1 MVAFMINNNKLN
13 LGQLLLRQGV
23 LDEDQLAH
31 AMAEHKRTGLMLSKI
46 LVRLGMVNE
55 ETLTNILGSQMQSST
70 KMRIGEMLLA
80 QGYINQEQLD
90 KALETQKTSGK
101 RLGRTLVDL
110 GYMPEERLIE
120 ILSRQFE
127 VPYVKL
133 DNFSIDPNA
142 YNYLP
147 EDMCRQYKVVP
158 LFVQNGED
166 DRRQAKSVLTI
177 AMTDPTNMRTI
188 SVVKFKVRMD
198 VEVVMASEAD
208 VMKAIDRVYAG
219 HGTSEESLAELIGE
233 SKDSEELET
242 VERGQGNND
251 EPELTDE
258 EGRAVVKIV
267 TTLIHEAI
275 ARHASDIHLE
285 PQETFLKLRYRID
298 GDLQVMSPIPARLMP
313 QILSRIKL
321 LSKMDIAEKRKPLD
335 GRFTVRYKGSEVD
348 LRVSSFPISLRKR
361 GVCEKI
367 VMRILD
373 PNSGQF
379 PLKDM
384 GFDPRVLKQF
394 IDAIN
399 APNGIVLVTGPT
411 GSGKSTT
418 LYASIREILDSTIN
432 ISTMED
438 PVELN
443 IDGVNQGQINNAA
456 GFTFAAGIRAL
467 LRQDP
472 DVIMIGE
479 MRDQET
485 SSMAIEAALTGHLV
499 FSTLHTNDAAGAFP
513 RLLEMGLEPFLVSTA
528 IKGVLA
534 QRLVRRICKYC
545 KEPVEIS
552 QAMRDE
558 FHLTPDMQFYH
569 GKGCDKCDGS
579 GYKGRCGIYE
589 FLVPNET
596 VRNLII
602 KRSSGDVI
610 KRAAM
615 QECGMITLRM
625 DGIQKALDGHTTL
638 EQAIGASTSDD

>member
-1 MVAFMINNNKLN
+1 MMKNPYSNI
-13 LGQLLLRQGV
+13 GQLLVRQGI
-23 LDEDQLAH
+23 LDADQLEH
-31 AMAEHKRTGLMLSKI
+31 VLSEHKRTNIPVIRI
-46 LVRLGMVNE
+46 LLKLQMVTE
-55 ETLTNILGSQMQSST
+55 AQISSIIGSRNQNNSRR
-70 KMRIGEMLLA
+70 RIGEMLLD
-80 QGYINQEQLD
+80 QNYITAEQLQQ
-90 KALETQKTSGK
+90 ALDIQKETGK
-101 RLGRTLVDL
+101 RLGHILVEKGFMTEDTLS
-110 GYMPEERLIE
+110 E
-120 ILSRQFE
+120 ILSRQYE
-127 VPYVKL
+127 VPFVKL
-133 DNFSIDPNA
+133 ENFVVDADA
-142 YNYLP
+142 YTYLP
-147 EDMCRQYKVVP
+147 EDMCKSYKVAP
-158 LFVQNGED
+158 LFVTREED
-166 DRRQAKSVLTI
+166 IRGMQHSALTI
-177 AMTDPTNMRTI
+177 AMSDPTNMRVI
-188 SVVKFKVRMD
+188 QNVKFKVKMD
-198 VEVVMASEAD
+198 VDVVMASEVD
-208 VMKAIDRVYAG
+208 VQKTIERLFAG
-219 HGTSEESLAELIGE
+219 HGPAEESLADLIGE
-233 SKDSEELET
+233 AKEGEELET
-242 VERGQGNND
+242 VENGKAGSD
-251 EPELTDE
+251 EPELSDE
-258 EGRAVVKIV
+258 EGRQVVKIV

-275 ARHASDIHLE
+275 SRHASDIHLE

-298 GDLQVMSPIPARLMP
+298 GDLQVMAPIPARLMP

-335 GRFTVRYKGSEVD
+335 GRFTVRYKGAEVD

-443 IDGVNQGQINNAA
+443 IDGVNQGQINVAA

-485 SSMAIEAALTGHLV
+485 STMAIEAALTGHLV

-534 QRLVRRICKYC
+534 QRLVRRICKNC
-545 KEPVEIS
+545 KEPVEVS
-552 QAMRDE
+552 DSLRE
-558 FHLTPDMQFYH
+558 ELHLSPDMQFYH
-569 GKGCDKCDGS
+569 GKGCEKCDGS

-589 FLVPNET
+589 FLVPNES
-596 VRNLII
+596 VRNLVIRRASGDEI
-602 KRSSGDVI
+602 KRC
-610 KRAAM
+610 AM
-615 QECGMITLRM
+615 KECDMITLRM
-625 DGIQKALDGHTTL
+625 DGINKALQGQTTL
-638 EQAIGASTSDD
+638 EQAVGASTADD

>member
-1 MVAFMINNNKLN
+1 MISNVKMN
-13 LGQLLLRQGV
+13 LGQLLIRQGV

-31 AMAEHKRTGLMLSKI
+31 ATSEHKRTGIPLAKI
-46 LVRLGMVNE
+46 LIRLGMVSE
-55 ETLTNILGSQMQSST
+55 DTLTSILGVQMQSTT

-80 QGYINQEQLD
+80 QKYITQEQLD
-90 KALETQKTSGK
+90 QALEEQKKTGK

-110 GYMPEERLIE
+110 KFMPEERLVE
-120 ILSRQFE
+120 ILSKQFE

-133 DNFSIDPNA
+133 ENFTLDPEA
-142 YNYLP
+142 YTYLP
-147 EDMCRQYKVVP
+147 EDLCRTYKVVP
-158 LFVQNGED
+158 LFISKGED
-166 DRRQAKSVLTI
+166 DRRVVREAMTI
-177 AMTDPTNMRTI
+177 AMTDPTNMRVI
-188 SVVKFKVRMD
+188 NIVKFKVKM
-198 VEVVMASEAD
+198 EVDIVMASDAD
-208 VMKAIDRVYAG
+208 VVKTIDRVFAG
-219 HGTSEESLAELIGE
+219 HGSTNEESLAELIGE
-233 SKDSEELET
+233 SKDGEELET
-242 VERGQGNND
+242 EERGQGAND
-251 EPELTDE
+251 EPVLTDE

-335 GRFTVRYKGSEVD
+335 GRFTVRYKGAEVD

-552 QAMRDE
+552 PSLRE
-558 FHLTPDMQFYH
+558 ELNLSPDMQFYH
-569 GKGCDKCDGS
+569 GKGCEKCEGS

-610 KRAAM
+610 KRAAI

-638 EQAIGASTSDD
+638 EQAVGASAADD

>member
-1 MVAFMINNNKLN
+1 MKDSNS
-13 LGQLLLRQGV
+13 LGQLLVRVNLIN
-23 LDEDQLAH
+23 EDQLKY
-31 AMAEHKRTGLMLSKI
+31 AEDEVKYQAQLGKKVTLVQI
-46 LVRLGMVNE
+46 LVKAGMVKQE
-55 ETLTNILGSQMQSST
+55 QLTDILGVQMQSVT
-70 KMRIGEMLLA
+70 KKRIGEMLLD
-80 QGYINQEQLD
+80 QGFITQDQLNE
-90 KALETQKTSGK
+90 ALEKQKSSGGK
-101 RLGRTLVDL
+101 RLGRVLVDL
-110 GYMPEERLIE
+110 KFIDEKKLTD
-120 ILSRQFE
+120 ILCCQFE
-127 VPYVKL
+127 VPFVKL
-133 DNFSIDPNA
+133 DAIKLDDKVYEYIS
-142 YNYLP
+142 
-147 EDMCRQYKVVP
+147 EDQCKTHKIVP
-158 LFVQNGED
+158 LYVTKD
-166 DRRQAKSVLTI
+166 SRQALVV
-177 AMTDPTNMRTI
+177 AMADPTNVRLRDSI
-188 SVVKFKVRMD
+188 KFKVKKNVD
-198 VEVVMASEAD
+198 VVMASEQD
-208 VMKAIDRVYAG
+208 IKKTIDILFAN
-219 HGTSEESLAELIGE
+219 HGPAEESLADLIG
-233 SKDSEELET
+233 SSGDDELET
-242 VERGQGNND
+242 VERGQGSSD

-258 EGRAVVKIV
+258 EGRQVVKIV

-335 GRFTVRYKGSEVD
+335 GRFTVRYKGAEVD

-379 PLKDM
+379 PLKEM

-485 SSMAIEAALTGHLV
+485 STMAIEAALTGHLV
-499 FSTLHTNDAAGAFP
+499 FSTLHTNDSLVCSKWDWN
-513 RLLEMGLEPFLVSTA
+513 RSLCLLQLRVSWPN
-528 IKGVLA
+528 VLCA
-534 QRLVRRICKYC
+534 VFAR
-545 KEPVEIS
+545 
-552 QAMRDE
+552 
-558 FHLTPDMQFYH
+558 
-569 GKGCDKCDGS
+569 
-579 GYKGRCGIYE
+579 
-589 FLVPNET
+589 T
-596 VRNLII
+596 VRN
-602 KRSSGDVI
+602 RSRFLRNSAMNSTFLRTCSSTMAVAA
-610 KRAAM
+610 KSAMVRASRAVAVFTSSS
-615 QECGMITLRM
+615 CRTNPCVTL
-625 DGIQKALDGHTTL
+625 
-638 EQAIGASTSDD
+638 

>member
-1 MVAFMINNNKLN
+1 MINNNKMN

-46 LVRLGMVNE
+46 LVRLGMVSE

-80 QGYINQEQLD
+80 QGYITQEQLD

-133 DNFSIDPNA
+133 ENFNIDPNA
-142 YNYLP
+142 YTFLP
-147 EDMCRQYKVVP
+147 EDMCKQYKVVP
-158 LFVQNGED
+158 LFVQQGED
-166 DRRQAKSVLTI
+166 DRRQTHSVMTI

-188 SVVKFKVRMD
+188 SIVKFKVRMD
-198 VEVVMASEAD
+198 VDVVMASEAD
-208 VMKAIDRVYAG
+208 VMKAIERVFAG
-219 HGTSEESLAELIGE
+219 HSDSGNEESLAELIGE
-233 SKDSEELET
+233 SKEGEELET
-242 VERGQGNND
+242 VERGQGGSD

-275 ARHASDIHLE
+275 ARKASDIHLE

-367 VMRILD
+367 VMRILN

-528 IKGVLA
+528 IKGVFA

-569 GKGCDKCDGS
+569 GKGCEKCEGS

>member
-1 MVAFMINNNKLN
+1 MVS
-13 LGQLLLRQGV
+13 
-23 LDEDQLAH
+23 ED
-31 AMAEHKRTGLMLSKI
+31 
-46 LVRLGMVNE
+46 
-55 ETLTNILGSQMQSST
+55 TLTSILGVQMQSST
-70 KMRIGEMLLA
+70 KMRIGEMLLK
-80 QGYINQEQLD
+80 QGYINEEQLN
-90 KALETQKTSGK
+90 KALEMQKTTGK

-110 GYMPEERLIE
+110 GFMPEERLIE
-120 ILSRQFE
+120 ILSMQFE
-127 VPYVKL
+127 VPYVRL
-133 DNFSIDPNA
+133 ENFIIDPDA
-142 YNYLP
+142 YTFLP
-147 EDMCRQYKVVP
+147 EDLCKTYKIVP
-158 LFVQNGED
+158 LFVLKAED
-166 DRRQAKSVLTI
+166 ERHMQRVSLTI
-177 AMTDPTNMRTI
+177 AMTDPTNMRVI
-188 SVVKFKVRMD
+188 NIVKFKVKM
-198 VEVVMASEAD
+198 EVDIVMASEKD
-208 VMKAIDRVYAG
+208 VLKAIERVYSG
-219 HGTSEESLAELIGE
+219 HGPAEESLAELISE
-233 SKDSEELET
+233 SRDEGELET
-242 VERGQGNND
+242 VDRDANSNN
-251 EPELTDE
+251 EPELSDE

-335 GRFTVRYKGSEVD
+335 GRFTVRYKGAEVD
-348 LRVSSFPISLRKR
+348 LRVGSFPISLRKR

-384 GFDPRVLKQF
+384 GFDARVLKQF
-394 IDAIN
+394 LDCIN

-443 IDGVNQGQINNAA
+443 ITGEPGANHNAA

-552 QAMRDE
+552 DSLRE
-558 FHLTPDMQFYH
+558 ELHLTPDMQFYH
-569 GKGCDKCDGS
+569 GRGCES
-579 GYKGRCGIYE
+579 ATVRAYKGRCGIYE

-615 QECGMITLRM
+615 KECGMITLRM
-625 DGIQKALDGHTTL
+625 DGIQKALDGATTL
-638 EQAIGASTSDD
+638 EQAVGASAADDA

>member
-1 MVAFMINNNKLN
+1 MISNTKMN
-13 LGQLLLRQGV
+13 LGELLLRQGV
-23 LDEDQLAH
+23 LDEDQLNH
-31 AMAEHKRTGLMLSKI
+31 AISEHKRTGMALAKI
-46 LVRLGMVNE
+46 LIRLGMVSE
-55 ETLTNILGSQMQSST
+55 DTLTSILGVQMQSAT

-80 QGYINQEQLD
+80 QKYITREQLEQ
-90 KALETQKTSGK
+90 ALETQKTTGK

-133 DNFSIDPNA
+133 ENFAIDQNA
-142 YNYLP
+142 YSYLP
-147 EDMCRQYKVVP
+147 EDLCKAYKVVP
-158 LFVQNGED
+158 LFVSKTED
-166 DRRQAKSVLTI
+166 DRRMTRESLTL
-177 AMTDPTNMRTI
+177 AMTDPTNMRVI
-188 SVVKFKVRMD
+188 NIVKFKVKMEVD
-198 VEVVMASEAD
+198 VVMASDSD
-208 VMKAIDRVYAG
+208 VQKAIERVFAG
-219 HGTSEESLAELIGE
+219 HGTQEESLAELIGE
-233 SKDSEELET
+233 TKDGEELET
-242 VERGQGNND
+242 VERGQGGSD
-251 EPELTDE
+251 EPELSDE

-298 GDLQVMSPIPARLMP
+298 GDLQVQPPIQARLMP
-313 QILSRIKL
+313 QLLSRIKL

-335 GRFTVRYKGSEVD
+335 GRFTVRYKGAEVD

-558 FHLTPDMQFYH
+558 LHLSPEMQFYH
-569 GKGCDKCDGS
+569 GRGCEKCDGS

-615 QECGMITLRM
+615 KECGMITLRM

-638 EQAIGASTSDD
+638 EQAVGASAADD

>member
-1 MVAFMINNNKLN
+1 MKDSSS
-13 LGQLLLRQGV
+13 LGQLLVRVNLIN
-23 LDEDQLAH
+23 EDQLKY
-31 AMAEHKRTGLMLSKI
+31 AE
-46 LVRLGMVNE
+46 E
-55 ETLTNILGSQMQSST
+55 EVKFWTQKGKKLTLTQVLLKAEMVKPEQLTDILGVQMQSVT
-70 KMRIGEMLLA
+70 KKRIGEMLLD
-80 QGYINQEQLD
+80 QGFITQDQLNE
-90 KALETQKTSGK
+90 ALEKQKTSGGK
-101 RLGRTLVDL
+101 RLGSILVDL
-110 GYMPEERLIE
+110 KFIE
-120 ILSRQFE
+120 QDKLMKILCCQFE

-133 DNFSIDPNA
+133 DSIKLDEKV
-142 YNYLP
+142 YEFIS
-147 EDMCRQYKVVP
+147 EDQCKANKIVP
-158 LFVQNGED
+158 LYVTKD
-166 DRRQAKSVLTI
+166 ARQALVV
-177 AMTDPTNMRTI
+177 AMADPTNVRLRDSI
-188 SVVKFKVRMD
+188 KFKVKRNVD
-198 VEVVMASEAD
+198 VVMASEQD
-208 VMKAIDRVYAG
+208 IKKTIDILFAG
-219 HGTSEESLAELIGE
+219 HGPAEESLAELIG
-233 SKDSEELET
+233 SSGDDELET
-242 VERGQGNND
+242 VERGSGNSD
-251 EPELTDE
+251 EPELSDE
-258 EGRAVVKIV
+258 EGRQVVKIV

-335 GRFTVRYKGSEVD
+335 GRFTVRYKGAEVD

-552 QAMRDE
+552 DSLRE
-558 FHLTPDMQFYH
+558 ELHLSPDMQFYH
-569 GKGCDKCDGS
+569 GRGCEKCDGS

-615 QECGMITLRM
+615 KECGMITLRM
-625 DGIQKALDGHTTL
+625 DGIQKALDGATTL
-638 EQAIGASTSDD
+638 EQAVGASAADDA

>member
-1 MVAFMINNNKLN
+1 MKDSSS
-13 LGQLLLRQGV
+13 LGQLLVRVNLIN
-23 LDEDQLAH
+23 EDQLRY
-31 AMAEHKRTGLMLSKI
+31 AEEEVKYQAQLGKRGTLAQI
-46 LVRLGMVNE
+46 LVRAGMVKQE
-55 ETLTNILGSQMQSST
+55 ALTDILGVQMQSVT
-70 KMRIGEMLLA
+70 KKRIGEMLLD
-80 QGYINQEQLD
+80 QGFITPDQLNE
-90 KALETQKTSGK
+90 ALEKQKTSGGK
-101 RLGRTLVDL
+101 RLGRLLVEMGFIDEKKL
-110 GYMPEERLIE
+110 TD
-120 ILSRQFE
+120 ILCCQFE
-127 VPYVKL
+127 VPFIKL
-133 DNFSIDPNA
+133 DSIKLDEKVYEFLSEEQCKA
-142 YNYLP
+142 
-147 EDMCRQYKVVP
+147 YKVVP
-158 LFVQNGED
+158 LYVSRD
-166 DRRQAKSVLTI
+166 VRQALVV
-177 AMTDPTNMRTI
+177 AMADPTNVRLRDSI
-188 SVVKFKVRMD
+188 KFKVKRNVD
-198 VEVVMASEAD
+198 VVMASEQD
-208 VMKAIDRVYAG
+208 IKKTIDILYAG
-219 HGTSEESLAELIGE
+219 HGPAEESLAELIGE
-233 SKDSEELET
+233 SKDEELET
-242 VERGQGNND
+242 VERGQGNSD

-379 PLKDM
+379 PLREM
-384 GFDPRVLKQF
+384 GFDARVLKQF

-485 SSMAIEAALTGHLV
+485 STMAIEAALTGHLV

-534 QRLVRRICKYC
+534 QRLVRRICKNC

-552 QAMRDE
+552 QELRDE
-558 FHLTPDMQFYH
+558 LHLAPDMQFYH
-569 GKGCDKCDGS
+569 GKGCPKCDGS
-579 GYKGRCGIYE
+579 GFKGRCGIYE
-589 FLVPNET
+589 FLVPNEA
-596 VRNLII
+596 VRNL
-602 KRSSGDVI
+602 VI
-610 KRAAM
+610 KRASGDEIKREAIKSC
-615 QECGMITLRM
+615 EMITLRM
-625 DGIQKALDGHTTL
+625 DGINKALQGLTTL
-638 EQAIGASTSDD
+638 EQAVGASTADE

>member
-1 MVAFMINNNKLN
+1 MKDSSS
-13 LGQLLLRQGV
+13 LGQLLVRVNLIN
-23 LDEDQLAH
+23 EDQLKY
-31 AMAEHKRTGLMLSKI
+31 AE
-46 LVRLGMVNE
+46 E
-55 ETLTNILGSQMQSST
+55 EVKFWTQKGKKLTLTQVLLKAEMVKPEQLTDILGVQMQSVT
-70 KMRIGEMLLA
+70 KKRIGEMLLD
-80 QGYINQEQLD
+80 QGFITQEQLNE
-90 KALETQKTSGK
+90 ALEKQKTSGGK
-101 RLGRTLVDL
+101 RLGSILVDL
-110 GYMPEERLIE
+110 KFIQQDKLMK
-120 ILSRQFE
+120 ILCSQFE

-133 DNFSIDPNA
+133 DAIKLDEKVYEFIS
-142 YNYLP
+142 
-147 EDMCRQYKVVP
+147 EDQCKANKIVP
-158 LFVQNGED
+158 LYVTKD
-166 DRRQAKSVLTI
+166 ARQALVV
-177 AMTDPTNMRTI
+177 AMADPTNVRLRDSI
-188 SVVKFKVRMD
+188 KFKVKRNVD
-198 VEVVMASEAD
+198 VVMASEQD
-208 VMKAIDRVYAG
+208 IKKTIDILFAG
-219 HGTSEESLAELIGE
+219 HGPAEESLAELIG
-233 SKDSEELET
+233 SSGDDELET
-242 VERGQGNND
+242 VERGSSTSD
-251 EPELTDE
+251 EPELSDE
-258 EGRAVVKIV
+258 EGRQVVKIV

-379 PLKDM
+379 PLREM

-485 SSMAIEAALTGHLV
+485 STMAIEAALTGHLV

-534 QRLVRRICKYC
+534 QRLVRRICKNC

-552 QAMRDE
+552 QELRDE
-558 FHLTPDMQFYH
+558 LHLSPDMQFYH
-569 GKGCDKCDGS
+569 GRGCEKCDGS
-579 GYKGRCGIYE
+579 GFKGRCGIYE
-589 FLVPNET
+589 FLVPNEA
-596 VRNLII
+596 VRNL
-602 KRSSGDVI
+602 VI
-610 KRAAM
+610 KRASGDEIKREAIKSC
-615 QECGMITLRM
+615 EMITLRV
-625 DGIQKALDGHTTL
+625 DGINKALQGLTTL
-638 EQAIGASTSDD
+638 EQAIGASTADE

>member
-1 MVAFMINNNKLN
+1 MNSSAKLN
-13 LGQLLLRQGV
+13 LGQLLLRQGI

-46 LVRLGMVNE
+46 LLRLGMVSE
-55 ETLTNILGSQMQSST
+55 DTLTSILGVQMQSST
-70 KMRIGEMLLA
+70 KMRIGEMLLK
-80 QGYINQEQLD
+80 QGYINEEQLN
-90 KALETQKTSGK
+90 KALEMQKTTGK

-110 GYMPEERLIE
+110 GFMPEERLIE
-120 ILSRQFE
+120 ILSMQFE
-127 VPYVKL
+127 VPYVRL
-133 DNFSIDPNA
+133 ENFIIDPDA
-142 YNYLP
+142 YTFLP
-147 EDMCRQYKVVP
+147 EDLCKTYKIVP
-158 LFVQNGED
+158 LFVLKAED
-166 DRRQAKSVLTI
+166 ERHMQRVSLTI
-177 AMTDPTNMRTI
+177 AMTDPTNMRVI
-188 SVVKFKVRMD
+188 NIVKFKVKM
-198 VEVVMASEAD
+198 EVDIVMASEKD
-208 VMKAIDRVYAG
+208 VLKAIERVYSG
-219 HGTSEESLAELIGE
+219 HGPAEESLAELISE
-233 SKDSEELET
+233 SRDEGELET
-242 VERGQGNND
+242 VDRDANNSN
-251 EPELTDE
+251 EPELSDE

-335 GRFTVRYKGSEVD
+335 GRFTVRYKGAEVD

-384 GFDPRVLKQF
+384 GFDARVLKQF
-394 IDAIN
+394 LDCIN

-552 QAMRDE
+552 DSLRE
-558 FHLTPDMQFYH
+558 ELHLTPDMQFYH
-569 GKGCDKCDGS
+569 GRGCEKCDGS

-615 QECGMITLRM
+615 KECGMITLRM
-625 DGIQKALDGHTTL
+625 DGIQKALDGATTL
-638 EQAIGASTSDD
+638 EQAVGASAADDA

>member
-1 MVAFMINNNKLN
+1 MNSSAKLN
-13 LGQLLLRQGV
+13 LGQLLLRQGI

-46 LVRLGMVNE
+46 LLRLGMVSE
-55 ETLTNILGSQMQSST
+55 DTLTSILGVQMQSST
-70 KMRIGEMLLA
+70 KMRIGEMLLK
-80 QGYINQEQLD
+80 QGYINEEQLN
-90 KALETQKTSGK
+90 KALEMQKSTGK

-110 GYMPEERLIE
+110 GFMPEERLIE
-120 ILSRQFE
+120 ILSMQFE
-127 VPYVKL
+127 VPYVRL
-133 DNFSIDPNA
+133 ENFIIDPDA
-142 YNYLP
+142 YTYLP
-147 EDMCRQYKVVP
+147 EDLCKTYKIVP
-158 LFVQNGED
+158 LFVLKAED
-166 DRRQAKSVLTI
+166 ERHMQRVSLTI
-177 AMTDPTNMRTI
+177 AMTDPTNMRVI
-188 SVVKFKVRMD
+188 NIVKFKVKM
-198 VEVVMASEAD
+198 EVDIVMASEKD
-208 VMKAIDRVYAG
+208 VLKAIERVYSG
-219 HGTSEESLAELIGE
+219 HGPAEESLAELISE
-233 SKDSEELET
+233 SRDEGELET
-242 VERGQGNND
+242 VDRDANSNN
-251 EPELTDE
+251 EPELSDE

-335 GRFTVRYKGSEVD
+335 GRFTVRYKGAEVD

-384 GFDPRVLKQF
+384 GFDARVLKQF
-394 IDAIN
+394 LDCIN

-552 QAMRDE
+552 DSLRE
-558 FHLTPDMQFYH
+558 ELHLTPDMQFYH
-569 GKGCDKCDGS
+569 GRGCEKCDGS

-615 QECGMITLRM
+615 KECGMITLRM
-625 DGIQKALDGHTTL
+625 DGIQKALDGATTL
-638 EQAIGASTSDD
+638 EQAVGASAADDA

>member
-1 MVAFMINNNKLN
+1 MINNNKMN

-46 LVRLGMVNE
+46 LVRLGMVSE

-80 QGYINQEQLD
+80 QGYITQEQLD

-110 GYMPEERLIE
+110 GFMPEERLIE

-133 DNFSIDPNA
+133 ENFNIDPEA
-142 YNYLP
+142 YTFLP
-147 EDMCRQYKVVP
+147 EDMCKQYKVVP
-158 LFVQNGED
+158 LFVQKGED
-166 DRRQAKSVLTI
+166 DHRQVRSVMTI

-188 SVVKFKVRMD
+188 SIVKFKVRMD
-198 VEVVMASEAD
+198 VDIVMASEAD
-208 VMKAIDRVYAG
+208 VMKAIERVFAG
-219 HGTSEESLAELIGE
+219 HSDSGNEESLAELIGE
-233 SKDSEELET
+233 SKEGEELET
-242 VERGQGNND
+242 VERGQGNSD
-251 EPELTDE
+251 EPELSDE

-275 ARHASDIHLE
+275 ARKASDIHLE

-367 VMRILD
+367 VMRILN

-558 FHLTPDMQFYH
+558 FHLSPDMQFYH
-569 GKGCDKCDGS
+569 GKGCDKCEGS

>member
-1 MVAFMINNNKLN
+1 MMINKNTKTN
-13 LGQLLLRQGV
+13 LGALLLRLG
-23 LDEDQLAH
+23 LIDEDQLEH
-31 AMAEHKRTGLMLSKI
+31 AMSEHQRTGIMLSKI
-46 LVRLGMVNE
+46 LVRLGMVSE
-55 ETLTNILGSQMQSST
+55 DALTQILGTQMQST
-70 KMRIGEMLLA
+70 MKMRLGEMLLQ
-80 QGYINQEQLD
+80 QGYITEPQLE
-90 KALETQKTSGK
+90 KALEEQKKTGQ
-101 RLGRTLVDL
+101 RLGRTLVSL
-110 GYMPEERLIE
+110 GFLPEERLIE
-120 ILSRQFE
+120 ILSAQLD
-127 VPYVKL
+127 VPFIKL
-133 DNFSIDPNA
+133 ETFTFDADAST
-142 YNYLP
+142 YLSD
-147 EDMCRQYKVVP
+147 EICRRYDVVP
-158 LFVQNGED
+158 LFVSD
-166 DRRQAKSVLTI
+166 KTLTI
-177 AMTDPTNMRTI
+177 AMADPTNIRVVDI
-188 SVVKFKVRMD
+188 VKFKSRMD
-198 VEVVMASEAD
+198 VDIVMASKKEIQTA
-208 VMKAIDRVYAG
+208 VDRMYAG
-219 HGTSEESLAELIGE
+219 SGDQESLADLIRDG
-233 SKDSEELET
+233 DEELET
-242 VERGQGNND
+242 VDRGADASVN

-258 EGRAVVKIV
+258 EGQQVVKIV

-275 ARHASDIHLE
+275 ARGASDIHLE
-285 PQETFLKLRYRID
+285 PQETYLKLRYRID
-298 GDLQVMSPIPARLMP
+298 GDLQLQPPIPARLMP

-348 LRVSSFPISLRKR
+348 LRVSSFPVSLRKR

-379 PLKDM
+379 PLREM

-394 IDAIN
+394 LESIN
-399 APNGIVLVTGPT
+399 LPNGIILVTGPT

-418 LYASIREILDSTIN
+418 LYASIREILDTTTN

-479 MRDQET
+479 MRDTET

-534 QRLVRRICKYC
+534 QRLVRRICKHC

-552 QAMRDE
+552 DE
-558 FHLTPDMQFYH
+558 LRADLNLSPDMQFYH
-569 GKGCDKCDGS
+569 GKGCPKCDGS

-589 FLVPNET
+589 FLVPNEA
-596 VRNLII
+596 VRNLILKRASGDEI
-602 KRSSGDVI
+602 KRTAI
-610 KRAAM
+610 R
-615 QECGMITLRM
+615 ECDLITLRM
-625 DGIQKALDGHTTL
+625 DGIQKALAGLTTL
-638 EQAIGASTSDD
+638 EQALSASTRDD

>member
-1 MVAFMINNNKLN
+1 MINGTKMN

-31 AMAEHKRTGLMLSKI
+31 AEAEHKRTGLMLSKI
-46 LVRLGMVNE
+46 LVRLGMVSE
-55 ETLTNILGSQMQSST
+55 DTLTSILGVQMQSTT
-70 KMRIGEMLLA
+70 KMRIGEMLIA
-80 QGYINQEQLD
+80 QGYITEDQLN
-90 KALETQKTSGK
+90 KALETQKTTGK

-110 GYMPEERLIE
+110 GFMPEERLIE

-133 DNFSIDPNA
+133 DTFNIDPDA
-142 YNYLP
+142 YTYLP
-147 EDMCRQYKVVP
+147 EDMCKQYKVVP
-158 LFVQNGED
+158 LFLQKSED
-166 DRRQAKSVLTI
+166 GPARTALTV

-188 SVVKFKVRMD
+188 SIIKFKVKMD
-198 VEVVMASEAD
+198 VDVVMASDAD
-208 VMKAIDRVYAG
+208 VQKAIERVFAG
-219 HGTSEESLAELIGE
+219 HGPAEESLAELISE
-233 SKDSEELET
+233 SKDDELET
-242 VERGQGNND
+242 VERGQNNND
-251 EPELTDE
+251 EPELSDE
-258 EGRAVVKIV
+258 EGRQVVKIV

-275 ARHASDIHLE
+275 ARKASDIHLE

-298 GDLQVMSPIPARLMP
+298 GDLQVMAPIPARLMP

-367 VMRILD
+367 VMRILN

-394 IDAIN
+394 LEAIN

-418 LYASIREILDSTIN
+418 LYASIGEILDSTIN

-545 KEPVEIS
+545 KEPFEIS
-552 QAMRDE
+552 QELRDE
-558 FHLTPDMQFYH
+558 LHLTPDMQFYH
-569 GKGCDKCDGS
+569 GKGCPKCDGS
-579 GYKGRCGIYE
+579 GYKGRAGIYE
-589 FLVPNET
+589 FLVPNES

-625 DGIQKALDGHTTL
+625 DGIQKALQGITTL
-638 EQAIGASTSDD
+638 EQALGASTADD

>member
-1 MVAFMINNNKLN
+1 MNSSAKLN
-13 LGQLLLRQGV
+13 LGQLLLRQGI

-46 LVRLGMVNE
+46 LLRLGMVSE
-55 ETLTNILGSQMQSST
+55 DTLTSILGVQMQSST
-70 KMRIGEMLLA
+70 KMRIGEMLLK
-80 QGYINQEQLD
+80 QGYINEEQLN
-90 KALETQKTSGK
+90 KALEMQKTTGK

-110 GYMPEERLIE
+110 GFMPEERLIE
-120 ILSRQFE
+120 ILSMQFE
-127 VPYVKL
+127 VPYVRL
-133 DNFSIDPNA
+133 ENFIIDPDA
-142 YNYLP
+142 YTYLP
-147 EDMCRQYKVVP
+147 EDLCKTYKIVP
-158 LFVQNGED
+158 LFVLKAED
-166 DRRQAKSVLTI
+166 ERHMQRVSLTI
-177 AMTDPTNMRTI
+177 AMTDPTNMRVI
-188 SVVKFKVRMD
+188 NIVKFKVKM
-198 VEVVMASEAD
+198 EVDIVMASEKD
-208 VMKAIDRVYAG
+208 VLKAIERVYSG
-219 HGTSEESLAELIGE
+219 HGPAEESLAELISE
-233 SKDSEELET
+233 SRDEGELET
-242 VERGQGNND
+242 VDRDANSNN
-251 EPELTDE
+251 EPELSDE

-335 GRFTVRYKGSEVD
+335 GRFTVRYKGAEVD

-384 GFDPRVLKQF
+384 GFDARVLKQF
-394 IDAIN
+394 LDCIN

-552 QAMRDE
+552 DSLRE
-558 FHLTPDMQFYH
+558 ELHLTPDMQFYH
-569 GKGCDKCDGS
+569 GRGCEKCDGS

-615 QECGMITLRM
+615 KECGMITLRM
-625 DGIQKALDGHTTL
+625 DGIQKALDGATTL
-638 EQAIGASTSDD
+638 EQAVGASAADDA

>member
-1 MVAFMINNNKLN
+1 MISNAKMN
-13 LGQLLLRQGV
+13 LGQLLIRQGV

-31 AMAEHKRTGLMLSKI
+31 ATSEHKRTGIPLAKI
-46 LVRLGMVNE
+46 LIRLGMVSE
-55 ETLTNILGSQMQSST
+55 DTLTSILGVQMQSTT

-80 QGYINQEQLD
+80 QKYITQEQLD
-90 KALETQKTSGK
+90 QALDEQKKTGK

-110 GYMPEERLIE
+110 KFMPEERLVE
-120 ILSRQFE
+120 ILSKQFE

-133 DNFSIDPNA
+133 ENFALDPEA
-142 YNYLP
+142 YTYLP
-147 EDMCRQYKVVP
+147 EDLCRTYKVVP
-158 LFVQNGED
+158 LFISKGED
-166 DRRQAKSVLTI
+166 ERRVQREALTI
-177 AMTDPTNMRTI
+177 AMTDPTNMRVI
-188 SVVKFKVRMD
+188 NIVKFKVKM
-198 VEVVMASEAD
+198 EVDIVMASDAD
-208 VMKAIDRVYAG
+208 VVKTIDRVFAG
-219 HGTSEESLAELIGE
+219 HGSTNEESLAELIGE
-233 SKDSEELET
+233 SKDGEELET
-242 VERGQGNND
+242 VERGQGNSD

-552 QAMRDE
+552 PSLRE
-558 FHLTPDMQFYH
+558 ELHLSPDMQFYH
-569 GKGCDKCDGS
+569 GKGCDKCEGS

-615 QECGMITLRM
+615 QECDMITLRM

-638 EQAIGASTSDD
+638 EQAVGASAADD

>member
-1 MVAFMINNNKLN
+1 MNSSAKLN
-13 LGQLLLRQGV
+13 LGQLLLRQGI

-46 LVRLGMVNE
+46 LLRLGMVSE
-55 ETLTNILGSQMQSST
+55 DTLTSILGVQMQSST
-70 KMRIGEMLLA
+70 KMRIGEMLLK
-80 QGYINQEQLD
+80 QGYINEEQLN
-90 KALETQKTSGK
+90 KALEMQKTTGK

-110 GYMPEERLIE
+110 GFMPEERLIE
-120 ILSRQFE
+120 ILSMQFE
-127 VPYVKL
+127 VPYVRL
-133 DNFSIDPNA
+133 ENFIIDPDA
-142 YNYLP
+142 YTFLP
-147 EDMCRQYKVVP
+147 EDLCKTYKIVP
-158 LFVQNGED
+158 LFVLKAED
-166 DRRQAKSVLTI
+166 ERHMQRVSLTI
-177 AMTDPTNMRTI
+177 AMTDPTNMRVI
-188 SVVKFKVRMD
+188 NIVKFKVKM
-198 VEVVMASEAD
+198 EVDIVMASEKD
-208 VMKAIDRVYAG
+208 VLKAIERVYSG
-219 HGTSEESLAELIGE
+219 HGPAEESLAELISE
-233 SKDSEELET
+233 SRDEGELET
-242 VERGQGNND
+242 VDRDANSNN
-251 EPELTDE
+251 EPELSDE

-335 GRFTVRYKGSEVD
+335 GRFTVRYKGAEVD

-384 GFDPRVLKQF
+384 GFDARVLKQF
-394 IDAIN
+394 LDCIN

-534 QRLVRRICKYC
+534 QRLVRRICKNC

-552 QAMRDE
+552 QELRDE
-558 FHLTPDMQFYH
+558 LHLSPDMQFYH
-569 GKGCDKCDGS
+569 GRGCEKCDGS
-579 GYKGRCGIYE
+579 GFKGRCGIYE
-589 FLVPNET
+589 FLVPNEA
-596 VRNLII
+596 VRNL
-602 KRSSGDVI
+602 VI
-610 KRAAM
+610 KRASGDEIKREAIKSC
-615 QECGMITLRM
+615 EMITLRM
-625 DGIQKALDGHTTL
+625 DGINKALQGQTTL
-638 EQAIGASTSDD
+638 EQAIGASTADE

>member
-1 MVAFMINNNKLN
+1 MMINKNTKTN
-13 LGQLLLRQGV
+13 LGALLLRLG
-23 LDEDQLAH
+23 LIDEDQLEH
-31 AMAEHKRTGLMLSKI
+31 AMSEHQRTGIMLSKI
-46 LVRLGMVNE
+46 LVRLGMVSE
-55 ETLTNILGSQMQSST
+55 DALTQILGTQMQST
-70 KMRIGEMLLA
+70 MKMRLGEMLLQ
-80 QGYINQEQLD
+80 QGYITEPQLE
-90 KALETQKTSGK
+90 KALEEQKKTGQ
-101 RLGRTLVDL
+101 RLGRTLVSL
-110 GYMPEERLIE
+110 GFLPEERLIE
-120 ILSRQFE
+120 ILSAQLD
-127 VPYVKL
+127 VPFIKL
-133 DNFSIDPNA
+133 ETFTFDADAST
-142 YNYLP
+142 YLSD
-147 EDMCRQYKVVP
+147 EICRRYDVVP
-158 LFVQNGED
+158 LFVSD
-166 DRRQAKSVLTI
+166 KTLTI
-177 AMTDPTNMRTI
+177 AMADPTNIRVVDI
-188 SVVKFKVRMD
+188 VKFKSRMD
-198 VEVVMASEAD
+198 VDIVMASKKEIQAA
-208 VMKAIDRVYAG
+208 VDRMYAG
-219 HGTSEESLAELIGE
+219 SGDQESLADLIRDG
-233 SKDSEELET
+233 DEELET
-242 VERGQGNND
+242 VDRGADASVN

-258 EGRAVVKIV
+258 EGQQVVKIV

-275 ARHASDIHLE
+275 ARGASDIHLE
-285 PQETFLKLRYRID
+285 PQETYLKLRYRID
-298 GDLQVMSPIPARLMP
+298 GDLQLQPPIPARLMP

-348 LRVSSFPISLRKR
+348 LRVSSFPVSLRKR

-379 PLKDM
+379 PLREM

-394 IDAIN
+394 LESIN
-399 APNGIVLVTGPT
+399 LPNGIILVTGPT

-418 LYASIREILDSTIN
+418 LYASIREILDTTTN

-479 MRDQET
+479 MRDTET

-534 QRLVRRICKYC
+534 QRLVRRICKHC

-552 QAMRDE
+552 DE
-558 FHLTPDMQFYH
+558 LRADLNLTPDMQFYH
-569 GKGCDKCDGS
+569 GKGCPKCDGS

-589 FLVPNET
+589 FLVPNEA
-596 VRNLII
+596 VRNLILKRASGDEI
-602 KRSSGDVI
+602 KRTAI
-610 KRAAM
+610 R
-615 QECGMITLRM
+615 ECDLITLRM
-625 DGIQKALDGHTTL
+625 DGIQKALAGLTTL
-638 EQAIGASTSDD
+638 EQALSASTRDD

>member
-1 MVAFMINNNKLN
+1 MISNVKMN
-13 LGQLLLRQGV
+13 LGQLLIRQGV

-31 AMAEHKRTGLMLSKI
+31 ATSEHKRTGIPLAKI
-46 LVRLGMVNE
+46 LIRLGMVSE
-55 ETLTNILGSQMQSST
+55 DTLTSILGVQMQSTT

-80 QGYINQEQLD
+80 QKYITQEQLD
-90 KALETQKTSGK
+90 QALEEQKKTGK

-110 GYMPEERLIE
+110 KFMPEERLVE
-120 ILSRQFE
+120 ILSKQFE

-133 DNFSIDPNA
+133 ENFTLDPEA
-142 YNYLP
+142 YTYLP
-147 EDMCRQYKVVP
+147 EDLCRTYKVVP
-158 LFVQNGED
+158 LFISKGED
-166 DRRQAKSVLTI
+166 DRRVVREAMTI
-177 AMTDPTNMRTI
+177 AMTDPTNMRVI
-188 SVVKFKVRMD
+188 NIVKFKVKM
-198 VEVVMASEAD
+198 EVDIVMASDAD
-208 VMKAIDRVYAG
+208 VVKTIDRVFAG
-219 HGTSEESLAELIGE
+219 HGSTNEESLAELIGE
-233 SKDSEELET
+233 SKDGEELET
-242 VERGQGNND
+242 VERGQGAND

-335 GRFTVRYKGSEVD
+335 GRFTVRYKGAEVD

-552 QAMRDE
+552 PSLRE
-558 FHLTPDMQFYH
+558 ELNLSPDMQFYH
-569 GKGCDKCDGS
+569 GKGCEKCEGS

-610 KRAAM
+610 KRAAI

-638 EQAIGASTSDD
+638 EQAVGASAADD

>member
-1 MVAFMINNNKLN
+1 MISNTKMN
-13 LGQLLLRQGV
+13 LGELLLRQGV
-23 LDEDQLAH
+23 LDEDQLNH
-31 AMAEHKRTGLMLSKI
+31 AVSEHKRTGMALAKI
-46 LVRLGMVNE
+46 LIRLGMVSE
-55 ETLTNILGSQMQSST
+55 DTLTSILGVQMQSAT

-80 QGYINQEQLD
+80 QKYITREQLEQ
-90 KALETQKTSGK
+90 ALETQKNTGK

-110 GYMPEERLIE
+110 GFMPEERLIE

-133 DNFSIDPNA
+133 DSFAIDPEA
-142 YNYLP
+142 YTYLP
-147 EDMCRQYKVVP
+147 EDLCKAYKVVP
-158 LFVQNGED
+158 LFVSKSED
-166 DRRQAKSVLTI
+166 DRRMIRESLTL
-177 AMTDPTNMRTI
+177 AMTDPTNMRVI
-188 SVVKFKVRMD
+188 NIVKFKVKMEVD
-198 VEVVMASEAD
+198 VVMASDSD
-208 VMKAIDRVYAG
+208 VQKAIDRVFAG
-219 HGTSEESLAELIGE
+219 HGSQEESLAELIGE
-233 SKDSEELET
+233 TKEGEELET
-242 VERGQGNND
+242 VERGQGGND
-251 EPELTDE
+251 EPELSDE

-298 GDLQVMSPIPARLMP
+298 GDLQVQPPIPARLMP

-335 GRFTVRYKGSEVD
+335 GRFTVRYKGAEVD

-394 IDAIN
+394 LDCIN

-558 FHLTPDMQFYH
+558 LHLSPEMQFYH
-569 GKGCDKCDGS
+569 GRGCEKCDGS

-615 QECGMITLRM
+615 KECGMITLRM

-638 EQAIGASTSDD
+638 EQAVGASAADE

>member
-1 MVAFMINNNKLN
+1 MISNAKMN
-13 LGQLLLRQGV
+13 LGQLLIRQGV

-31 AMAEHKRTGLMLSKI
+31 ATSEHKRTGIPLAKI
-46 LVRLGMVNE
+46 LIRLGMVSE
-55 ETLTNILGSQMQSST
+55 DTLTSILGVQMQSTT

-80 QGYINQEQLD
+80 QKYITQEQLD
-90 KALETQKTSGK
+90 QALEEQKKTGK

-110 GYMPEERLIE
+110 KFMPEERLVE
-120 ILSRQFE
+120 ILSKQFE

-133 DNFSIDPNA
+133 ENFALDPDA
-142 YNYLP
+142 YTYLP
-147 EDMCRQYKVVP
+147 EDLCRTYKVVP
-158 LFVQNGED
+158 LFISKGED
-166 DRRQAKSVLTI
+166 DRRVQREALTI
-177 AMTDPTNMRTI
+177 AMTDPTNMRVI
-188 SVVKFKVRMD
+188 NIVKFKVKM
-198 VEVVMASEAD
+198 EVDIVMASDAD
-208 VMKAIDRVYAG
+208 VVKTIDRVFSG
-219 HGTSEESLAELIGE
+219 HSTSEESLAELI
-233 SKDSEELET
+233 SDTKDGEELET
-242 VERGQGNND
+242 VERGQGNSD

-258 EGRAVVKIV
+258 EGRQVVKIV

-335 GRFTVRYKGSEVD
+335 GRFTVRYKGAEVD
-348 LRVSSFPISLRKR
+348 LRVSSFPVSLRKR

-379 PLKDM
+379 PLREM

-394 IDAIN
+394 LDAIN
-399 APNGIVLVTGPT
+399 LPNGIILVTGPT

-499 FSTLHTNDAAGAFP
+499 FSTLHTNDAAGSFP

-552 QAMRDE
+552 QSLRE
-558 FHLTPDMQFYH
+558 ELHLSPDMQFYH
-569 GKGCDKCDGS
+569 GKGCEKCDGS

-596 VRNLII
+596 VRNLVI

-615 QECGMITLRM
+615 QECDMITLRM
-625 DGIQKALDGHTTL
+625 DGIQKALDGLTTL
-638 EQAIGASTSDD
+638 EQAVGASAADD

>member
-1 MVAFMINNNKLN
+1 MINNMKMN

-31 AMAEHKRTGLMLSKI
+31 AMSEHKRTGIMLSKI
-46 LVRLGMVNE
+46 LVRLGMVSE
-55 ETLTNILGSQMQSST
+55 DTLTSILGVQMQSTT
-70 KMRIGEMLLA
+70 KMRIGEMLIA
-80 QGYINQEQLD
+80 QGYITDEQLN
-90 KALETQKTSGK
+90 KALETQKTTGK

-110 GYMPEERLIE
+110 GFMPEERLIE

-133 DNFSIDPNA
+133 DTFHIDPEA

-147 EDMCRQYKVVP
+147 EDLCKQYKVVP
-158 LFVQNGED
+158 LFIQKSED
-166 DRRQAKSVLTI
+166 ERHQSRQVMTI

-188 SVVKFKVRMD
+188 TAVRFKVKMEVD
-198 VEVVMASEAD
+198 VVMASDDD
-208 VMKAIDRVYAG
+208 VKKAIERIFAG
-219 HGTSEESLAELIGE
+219 HGAAEESLADLISD
-233 SKDSEELET
+233 SKDNEELET
-242 VERGQGNND
+242 VERGQGNQ
-251 EPELTDE
+251 EEELSDE
-258 EGRAVVKIV
+258 EGRQVVKIV

-275 ARHASDIHLE
+275 ARKASDIHLE
-285 PQETFLKLRYRID
+285 PQETYLKLRYRID

-367 VMRILD
+367 VMRILN

-418 LYASIREILDSTIN
+418 LYASIGEILDSTIN

-534 QRLVRRICKYC
+534 QRLVRRICKFC
-545 KEPVEIS
+545 KEPFEIS
-552 QAMRDE
+552 EEMRNE
-558 FHLTPDMQFYH
+558 LHLSPDMQFFH
-569 GKGCDKCDGS
+569 GRGCEKCDGS
-579 GYKGRCGIYE
+579 GYKGRAGIYE
-589 FLVPNET
+589 FLVPNES

-615 QECGMITLRM
+615 QECEMITLRM
-625 DGIQKALDGHTTL
+625 DGISKALQGITTL
-638 EQAIGASTSDD
+638 EQAVGASAADD

>member
-1 MVAFMINNNKLN
+1 MINSTKLN

-23 LDEDQLAH
+23 LDADQLEH
-31 AMAEHKRTGLMLSKI
+31 AMAENKRTGIALSKI
-46 LVRLGMVNE
+46 LVRLGMVSE
-55 ETLTNILGSQMQSST
+55 ETLTGILGVQMQSST
-70 KMRIGEMLLA
+70 KMRIGELLIS
-80 QGYINQEQLD
+80 QNYISKEQLD
-90 KALETQKTSGK
+90 KALETQKVTGK

-110 GYMPEERLIE
+110 GFMAEERLVE
-120 ILSRQFE
+120 ILSRQYE

-133 DNFSIDPNA
+133 ENFAFDSEA
-142 YNYLP
+142 YSYLP
-147 EDMCRQYKVVP
+147 EDLCKQYKIVP
-158 LFVQNGED
+158 LFLQKPDADSGIT
-166 DRRQAKSVLTI
+166 RPVLTI
-177 AMTDPTNMRTI
+177 AMTDPTNMRII
-188 SVVKFKVRMD
+188 SIVKFKVKMD
-198 VEVVMASEAD
+198 VDVVMSPETD
-208 VMKAIDRVYAG
+208 VMKAIERVYAG
-219 HGTSEESLAELIGE
+219 HGPTEESLAELIGE
-233 SKDSEELET
+233 SKDGDELET
-242 VERGQGNND
+242 VERGQGNAD
-251 EPELTDE
+251 EPELSDE
-258 EGRAVVKIV
+258 EGRQVVKIV

-275 ARHASDIHLE
+275 ARKASDIHLE
-285 PQETFLKLRYRID
+285 PQETYLKLRYRID
-298 GDLQVMSPIPARLMP
+298 GDLQVMAPIPARLMP

-321 LSKMDIAEKRKPLD
+321 LSKMDIAEKRRPLD

-367 VMRILD
+367 VMRILN

-394 IDAIN
+394 MEAIN

-418 LYASIREILDSTIN
+418 LYASIGEILDSTIN

-552 QAMRDE
+552 QEMRDE
-558 FHLTPDMQFYH
+558 LHLTPDMQFYH
-569 GKGCDKCDGS
+569 GRGCDKCDGS

-602 KRSSGDVI
+602 KRSSGDII

-615 QECGMITLRM
+615 DECEMITLRM

-638 EQAIGASTSDD
+638 EQALGASAPDD

>member
-1 MVAFMINNNKLN
+1 MISNVKMN
-13 LGQLLLRQGV
+13 LGELLLRQRV

-31 AMAEHKRTGLMLSKI
+31 ATSEHKRTGIPLARI
-46 LVRLGMVNE
+46 LVRLGMVSE
-55 ETLTNILGSQMQSST
+55 DTLTSILGVQMQSTT

-80 QGYINQEQLD
+80 QGYIKPEQLE
-90 KALETQKTSGK
+90 KALETQKSTGK
-101 RLGRTLVDL
+101 RLGRTLVEL
-110 GYMPEERLIE
+110 GYMPEERLVE

-133 DNFSIDPNA
+133 ENFNIDPDA
-142 YNYLP
+142 YTYLP
-147 EDMCRQYKVVP
+147 EDMCKQYKIVP
-158 LFVQNGED
+158 LFVSKNDD
-166 DRRQAKSVLTI
+166 DRKAVREALTL
-177 AMTDPTNMRTI
+177 AMTDPTNMRVI
-188 SVVKFKVRMD
+188 QIVKFKVKMEVD
-198 VEVVMASEAD
+198 VVMASEVD
-208 VMKAIDRVYAG
+208 VQKTIERVYAG
-219 HGTSEESLAELIGE
+219 HGPQEESLAELISE
-233 SKDSEELET
+233 SKDGEELET
-242 VERGQGNND
+242 VERGQGGND
-251 EPELTDE
+251 EPELSDE

-298 GDLQVMSPIPARLMP
+298 GDLQVMAPIPARLMP

-384 GFDPRVLKQF
+384 GFDARVLKQF
-394 IDAIN
+394 LDCIN

-499 FSTLHTNDAAGAFP
+499 FSTLHTNDAAGSFP

-528 IKGVLA
+528 IKGILA

-552 QAMRDE
+552 DSLRE
-558 FHLTPDMQFYH
+558 ELHLSPDMQFYH

-589 FLVPNET
+589 FLVPNES
-596 VRNLII
+596 VRNL
-602 KRSSGDVI
+602 VI
-610 KRAAM
+610 KRASGDEIKRCAM
-615 QECGMITLRM
+615 KECDMITLRM
-625 DGIQKALDGHTTL
+625 DGINKALQGLTTL
-638 EQAIGASTSDD
+638 EQAVGASAPDD

>member
-1 MVAFMINNNKLN
+1 MISNAKMN
-13 LGQLLLRQGV
+13 LGQLLIRQGV

-31 AMAEHKRTGLMLSKI
+31 ATSEHKRTGIPLAKI
-46 LVRLGMVNE
+46 LIRLGMVSE
-55 ETLTNILGSQMQSST
+55 DTLTSILGVQMQSTT

-80 QGYINQEQLD
+80 QKYITQEQLD
-90 KALETQKTSGK
+90 QALDEQKKTGK

-110 GYMPEERLIE
+110 KFMPEERLVE
-120 ILSRQFE
+120 ILSKQFE

-133 DNFSIDPNA
+133 ENFALDPEA
-142 YNYLP
+142 YTYLP
-147 EDMCRQYKVVP
+147 EDLCRTYKVVP
-158 LFVQNGED
+158 LFISKGED
-166 DRRQAKSVLTI
+166 DRRIQREAMTI
-177 AMTDPTNMRTI
+177 AMTDPTNMRVI
-188 SVVKFKVRMD
+188 NIVKFKVKM
-198 VEVVMASEAD
+198 EVDIVMASDAD
-208 VMKAIDRVYAG
+208 VVKTIDRVFAG
-219 HGTSEESLAELIGE
+219 HGSTNEESLAELISE
-233 SKDSEELET
+233 SKDGEELET

-552 QAMRDE
+552 PSLRE
-558 FHLTPDMQFYH
+558 ELHLSPDMQFYH
-569 GKGCDKCDGS
+569 GKGCEKCEGS

-615 QECGMITLRM
+615 QECDMITLRM

-638 EQAIGASTSDD
+638 EQAVGASAADD

>member
-1 MVAFMINNNKLN
+1 MKESSG
-13 LGQLLLRQGV
+13 LGQLLVRVNLIN
-23 LDEDQLAH
+23 EDQLKY
-31 AMAEHKRTGLMLSKI
+31 AEDEVKYQAQQGKKVTLVQI
-46 LVRLGMVNE
+46 LVKAGMVKR
-55 ETLTNILGSQMQSST
+55 ETLTDILGVQMQSVT
-70 KMRIGEMLLA
+70 KKRIGEMLLD
-80 QGYINQEQLD
+80 QGFITQDQLNE
-90 KALETQKTSGK
+90 ALEKQKTSGGK
-101 RLGRTLVDL
+101 RLGRVLVDL
-110 GYMPEERLIE
+110 KFIDEKKLTD
-120 ILSRQFE
+120 ILCCQFE

-133 DNFSIDPNA
+133 DSIRLDEKV
-142 YNYLP
+142 YEFIS
-147 EDMCRQYKVVP
+147 EDQCKANKIVP
-158 LFVQNGED
+158 LYVTKD
-166 DRRQAKSVLTI
+166 ARQALVV
-177 AMTDPTNMRTI
+177 AMADPTNVRLRDSI
-188 SVVKFKVRMD
+188 KFKVKRNVD
-198 VEVVMASEAD
+198 VVMASEQD
-208 VMKAIDRVYAG
+208 IKKTIDTLFAG
-219 HGTSEESLAELIGE
+219 HGPAEESLAELIG
-233 SKDSEELET
+233 SSNDDELET
-242 VERGQGNND
+242 VERGQGGSD
-251 EPELTDE
+251 EPELSDE
-258 EGRAVVKIV
+258 EGRQVVKIV

-379 PLKDM
+379 PLKEM

-485 SSMAIEAALTGHLV
+485 STMAIESALTGHLV

-534 QRLVRRICKYC
+534 QRLVRRICKNC

-552 QAMRDE
+552 QELRDE
-558 FHLTPDMQFYH
+558 LHLSPDMQFYH
-569 GKGCDKCDGS
+569 GRGCEKCDGS
-579 GYKGRCGIYE
+579 GFKGRCGIYE
-589 FLVPNET
+589 FLVPNEA
-596 VRNLII
+596 VRNL
-602 KRSSGDVI
+602 VI
-610 KRAAM
+610 KRASGDEIKREAIKSC
-615 QECGMITLRM
+615 EMITLRM
-625 DGIQKALDGHTTL
+625 DGINKALQGLTTL
-638 EQAIGASTSDD
+638 EQAVGASTADE

>member
-1 MVAFMINNNKLN
+1 MINNNKMN

-46 LVRLGMVNE
+46 LVRLGMVSE

-80 QGYINQEQLD
+80 QGYITQEQLD

-133 DNFSIDPNA
+133 DNFNIDPNA
-142 YNYLP
+142 YTFLP
-147 EDMCRQYKVVP
+147 EDMCKQYKVVP
-158 LFVQNGED
+158 LFVQKGED
-166 DRRQAKSVLTI
+166 DHRQVRSVMTI

-188 SVVKFKVRMD
+188 SIVKFKVRMD
-198 VEVVMASEAD
+198 VDIVMASEAD
-208 VMKAIDRVYAG
+208 VMKAIERVFAG
-219 HGTSEESLAELIGE
+219 HGPTEESLAELISE
-233 SKDSEELET
+233 SKDGEELET
-242 VERGQGNND
+242 VERGQGGSD
-251 EPELTDE
+251 EPELSDE
-258 EGRAVVKIV
+258 EGRQVVKIV

-275 ARHASDIHLE
+275 ARKASDIHLE

-367 VMRILD
+367 VMRILN

-558 FHLTPDMQFYH
+558 FHLSPDMQFYH
-569 GKGCDKCDGS
+569 GKGCEKCDGS